1 MTTGVCW
8 QAGEA
13 DSGLE
18 YAGATVPLYYVT
30 MAIHAE
36 AAVSLALA

>member
-1 MTTGVCW
+1 MTIGACW
-8 QAGEA
+8 QADGA
-13 DSGLE
+13 DGGLE
-18 YAGATVPLYYVT
+18 YAGATVPLYDAA

>member
-1 MTTGVCW
+1 MTTGACW

-18 YAGATVPLYYVT
+18 YAGARVPLYDAT

>member
-1 MTTGVCW
+1 MTTEACW
-8 QAGEA
+8 QADGA

-18 YAGATVPLYYVT
+18 NAAATVPLYDT
-30 MAIHAE
+30 TTIHAE

>member
-18 YAGATVPLYYVT
+18 YAGATVPLCDAT
-30 MAIHAE
+30 TTIHAE

>member
-1 MTTGVCW
+1 MTTGLCW
-8 QAGEA
+8 QAGKA

-18 YAGATVPLYYVT
+18 YAGATVLLYDT
-30 MAIHAE
+30 TTIHAE